1 MILQGGERQ
10 EGRRGASGP
19 KQRHDGE
26 LPGFSLAV
34 CTLDLGLRRLPSGN
48 ASRHIQPEARR
59 KLALSS
65 HRTGKGQPSK
75 TENLE
80 TKTALL

>member
-1 MILQGGERQ
+1 M
-10 EGRRGASGP
+10 
-19 KQRHDGE
+19 
-26 LPGFSLAV
+26 AV